1 MPRAIFI
8 TGGTGYMGSRVIP
21 LLRERGH
28 RVVALVR
35 PGSERKLPQ
44 GCDVVRGNALDGGS
58 YASSIGSCDTFV
70 QLTGVARPSPAK
82 AREFVSIDRKSAMEA
97 IRVAVGANIQ
107 HFVYLSVAHPAP
119 MMHAYI
125 EPRSAC
131 EDALRASGLN
141 ATILRPWYVLG
152 PGHRWPYV
160 LIPFY
165 RIAELIPSKREG
177 ALRLGLVT
185 LRQMLNALVAA
196 VENPTRGVKV
206 VEVPEIRT
214 APSARD
220 RERGL
225 RGAP

>member
-1 MPRAIFI
+1 MARRVFI
-8 TGGTGYMGSRVIP
+8 TGGTGYMGSRLIP
-21 LLRERGH
+21 LLLARGH
-28 RVVALVR
+28 QVVALVR
-35 PGSERKLPQ
+35 PGSERKLPAGCTTVQ
-44 GCDVVRGNALDGGS
+44 GDALDGGS

-70 QLTGVARPSPAK
+70 QLVGVAHPSPAK
-82 AREFVSIDRKSAMEA
+82 AREFVSVDQKSAMEA
-97 IRVAVGANIQ
+97 IRVAARAGIQ

-125 EPRSAC
+125 EARSAC

-165 RIAELIPSKREG
+165 RIAELIPSKRDS

-185 LRQMLNALVAA
+185 LPQMVNALAAA
-196 VENPTRGVKV
+196 VEDPARGVKV
-206 VEVPEIRT
+206 AEVPEIRAT
-214 APSARD
+214 RLISSHSIT
-220 RERGL
+220 
-225 RGAP
+225 